1 MIRFACVQ
9 PESSGVIYVDHRVLP
24 IANAGPTLIRL
35 AERGRNPRERKFFV
49 AQARDIF
56 RSKRE

>member
-1 MIRFACVQ
+1 MTSVMTA
-9 PESSGVIYVDHRVLP
+9 SVLWRSCELGGR

-35 AERGRNPRERKFFV
+35 AERGKNSREREYFLLKC
-49 AQARDIF
+49 AIYF

>member
-1 MIRFACVQ
+1 VPVMTSAMTT
-9 PESSGVIYVDHRVLP
+9 SVLWRSCELGGR

-35 AERGRNPRERKFFV
+35 AERGKNSREREYFLLKC
-49 AQARDIF
+49 AIYF